1 MRRAIATR
9 SAFALLCV
17 TRTADA
23 QHTPEE
29 TEARRHFARGVALT
43 DDGDF
48 GGAMAEFSRSYE
60 LTRNPSL
67 LFNLAVVHEGMRHW
81 AEALTT
87 LQRFVDEAP
96 PAAVRHR
103 RADVDATLARL
114 RERVGTLVVTLDT
127 ADLVVEVDGLP
138 RPSADDGLRLDVG
151 RHRVRLSAPGHIA
164 REAEVDVPGGAR
176 VEITEPLERT
186 RSTLS
191 VACNVAGAEVLVDG
205 HTAATTPVSSPIA
218 VPEGEHRVELRRPG
232 YTAFSTVVE
241 ARGIGAS
248 VRAELAWATPVPDDQ
263 GARLNLRV
271 SETGAAAFLDER
283 RFSFDGSERVPAGPH
298 LLRVTRRDFLPWETD
313 IDLPAGATITR
324 AVALRPTSLYREE
337 YLSNARRARTV
348 AWVIAGSGAALTLAS
363 VAAIALGVD
372 GAARTETQ
380 QDTVDRSLTA
390 CRLGAST
397 CSPAELES
405 LRAEVDALPRD
416 LDQYRALTGVGVA
429 AGVIGI
435 GGVVA
440 GAVLLARAPS
450 MARFASWTA
459 SPSGTSLTLRF

>member
-1 MRRAIATR
+1 MRRAMATL
-9 SAFALLCV
+9 SALALLCV
-17 TRTADA
+17 APPASA
-23 QHTPEE
+23 QRTPEE
-29 TEARRHFARGVALT
+29 AEARRHFARGVALT

-48 GGAMAEFSRSYE
+48 GGAMVEFSRSYE

-81 AEALTT
+81 AEALAT

-96 PAAVRHR
+96 PAAVRQR

-127 ADLVVEVDGLP
+127 AGLMIEVDGLP
-138 RPSADDGLRLDVG
+138 RPTAHDGLRLDVG

-164 REAEVDVPGGAR
+164 REAEVDVPGDAR
-176 VEITEPLERT
+176 VEITEALERT

-205 HTAATTPVSSPIA
+205 HPVATTPLTSPIA

-232 YTAFSTVVE
+232 YTAFSTVVD

-271 SETGAAAFLDER
+271 SESGAAAFLDER

-298 LLRVTRRDFLPWETD
+298 RLRVTRRDFLPWETTV
-313 IDLPAGATITR
+313 DLPAGATVTR
-324 AVALRPTSLYREE
+324 AVTLQPTPLYREE
-337 YLSNARRARTV
+337 YLTNARRARTV

-363 VAAIALGVD
+363 VAMIALGVD
-372 GAARTETQ
+372 GATRTETA
-380 QDTVDRSLTA
+380 QDTVDRALTA

-397 CSPAELES
+397 CSPAEIGA
-405 LRAEVDALPRD
+405 LRAEADALPRD

-429 AGVIGI
+429 AGVL
-435 GGVVA
+435 GVAGAVA
-440 GAVLLARAPS
+440 GAVLLTRAPS
-450 MARFASWTA
+450 TGHFAAWTV